1 MTPSGG
7 PADRAAE
14 VIRRRAAR
22 VGGWTDI
29 TDRAVSRVRAVGV
42 RTWPLDA
49 VFPTDAGPDTLR
61 VSDAVVRT
69 AVVRELI
76 AAGTEVVA
84 LELYTEGHRCLGAR
98 VTPGDV
104 SSRRTASVAAGALTA
119 ILGTAFGACDVD
131 VVAADRPST

>member
-49 VFPTDAGPDTLR
+49 VFPTDAGP
-61 VSDAVVRT
+61 
-69 AVVRELI
+69 RERPVAICPLSP
-76 AAGTEVVA
+76 AG
-84 LELYTEGHRCLGAR
+84 GG
-98 VTPGDV
+98 
-104 SSRRTASVAAGALTA
+104 
-119 ILGTAFGACDVD
+119 
-131 VVAADRPST
+131 